1 MDELNKYIQYVIPA
15 AIAIGA
21 VVLGYIVEKIIFA
34 VIRRK
39 TGRTSRNAEIAIK
52 SLKGLVVLLFVIIG
66 LYVDIE
72 IVPMSPRLYEFLGK
86 VLLVLV
92 IFTVTF
98 VIARV
103 VIAFIRVY
111 SSKTEGVLPSTSIF
125 VNITYIL
132 IYVIGLMVILQ
143 TLGISITPILTA
155 LGVGGLAVALALQDT
170 LANLFSG
177 LSLIAS
183 GKINVDDYVE
193 VEGGYAGF
201 VVDITWRYTT
211 IRVLPNNLVVIPNK
225 KLAESILTN
234 YYLPQQQMSV
244 LVDVGVSYGSDLH
257 KVERVTIE
265 VGKDVM
271 ANVQGGVPEHE
282 PFIRYKEFGD
292 SSINFS
298 VILRAK
304 QFTDKFLVR
313 HEFIKRLTDR
323 YRKEGIEIPFPIRT
337 VYVKKE
343 D

>member
-1 MDELNKYIQYVIPA
+1 MGDLNNYIEYFIPA
-15 AIAIGA
+15 AIVISAII
-21 VVLGYIVEKIIFA
+21 LGYIVEKIIFA

-39 TGRTSRNAEIAIK
+39 TGKTSANAEIVIK
-52 SLKGLVVLLFVIIG
+52 SMKGLVVLLFIMIG
-66 LYVDIE
+66 LYIDTE
-72 IVPMSPRLYEFLGK
+72 IVPMSPRLYDFLGK

-103 VIAFIRVY
+103 VIGFIRVY

-125 VNITYIL
+125 VNITYIV
-132 IYVIGLMVILQ
+132 IYIIGMMVILQ

-170 LANLFSG
+170 LANLFAG

-183 GKINVDDYVE
+183 GKVNVGDYIE
-193 VEGGYAGF
+193 VDGGYAGF
-201 VVDITWRYTT
+201 VKDITWRYTS

-234 YYLPQQQMSV
+234 YYMPEQEMSIP
-244 LVDVGVSYGSDLH
+244 LDVGVSYGSDLN

-265 VGKDVM
+265 VAKDVLEQ
-271 ANVQGGVPEHE
+271 VQGGVPEFE
-282 PFIRYKEFGD
+282 PLVRYKEFGG

-298 VILRAK
+298 VILRGK
-304 QFTDKFLVR
+304 QFTDKFLIR

-337 VYVKKE
+337 VYLKKE
-343 D
+343 E

>member
-1 MDELNKYIQYVIPA
+1 MDINLYLEYLIPA
-15 AIAIGA
+15 AIVIAAII
-21 VVLGYIVEKIIFA
+21 LGYIVEKIIFA

-39 TGRTSRNAEIAIK
+39 AGKASRNAEIAIK
-52 SLKGLVVLLFVIIG
+52 SMKGLIVLLFVILGI
-66 LYVDIE
+66 YVDIE
-72 IVPMSPRLYEFLGK
+72 IAAVSPRLYELLGK
-86 VLLVLV
+86 ILLVLV

-103 VIAFIRVY
+103 VIGFIRVF
-111 SSKTEGVLPSTSIF
+111 SAKTEGVLPSTSIF
-125 VNITYIL
+125 VNITYII
-132 IYVIGLMVILQ
+132 IYIIGLMVILQ

-177 LSLIAS
+177 LSIIAS
-183 GKINVDDYVE
+183 GKINIGDYIE
-193 VEGGYAGF
+193 IEGGYAGF
-201 VVDITWRYTT
+201 VVDITWRNTA
-211 IRVLPNNLVVIPNK
+211 IRVLPNNIVVIPNK

-234 YYLPQQQMSV
+234 YYLPEQEMSV

-271 ANVQGGVPEHE
+271 QNVQGGVPEHE

-298 VILRAK
+298 VILRGK
-304 QFTDKFLVR
+304 EFVDKFLIR

-337 VYVKKE
+337 VYLKKE
-343 D
+343 E